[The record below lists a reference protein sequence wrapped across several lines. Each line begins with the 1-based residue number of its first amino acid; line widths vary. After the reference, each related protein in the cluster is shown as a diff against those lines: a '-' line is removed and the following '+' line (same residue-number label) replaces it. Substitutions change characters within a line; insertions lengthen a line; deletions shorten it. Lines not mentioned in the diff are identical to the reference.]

1 VSPVTVLKARLR
13 TLSSTCGPPLT
24 LFLLRQRDL
33 PPASA
38 NSLTN
43 SPSLVHRNNGTGLI
57 AVMRTANFSK
67 RATSRCEI
75 ASKSAARGEILSFL
89 FLTLSLSLSLSLG
102 WRDRLALF
110 AFARVA
116 KSRWK
121 TEHGYITS
129 APIAGS
135 RCTCDWSRLTL
146 RFNNASCACGARMR
160 GQGAINNRHRKQV
173 LIDAH
178 SPVAPI
184 FCTVRQRARVSSSA
198 ATKAVGSPFNDQPTR
213 KTH

>member
-1 VSPVTVLKARLR
+1 MSANRESISELWYLSRGGRVSPVTVLKARLR

-67 RATSRCEI
+67 RETSRCEI
-75 ASKSAARGEILSFL
+75 ASKSAARGKILSFL
-89 FLTLSLSLSLSLG
+89 SLSARHRHS
-102 WRDRLALF
+102 ALF
-110 AFARVA
+110 AFQVA

-121 TEHGYITS
+121 TEQ
-129 APIAGS
+129 ARERPK
-135 RCTCDWSRLTL
+135 CPDSRLTL
-146 RFNNASCACGARMR
+146 
-160 GQGAINNRHRKQV
+160 
-173 LIDAH
+173 H
-178 SPVAPI
+178 S
-184 FCTVRQRARVSSSA
+184 
-198 ATKAVGSPFNDQPTR
+198 
-213 KTH
+213 